1 MATYAAL
8 FGVHAHTQ
16 ATNVTILPDV
26 LMQIAQLL
34 AAQKITILPAPPPVP
49 SGSINP
55 LASSIE
61 PLATSKP
68 STELLERIFD
78 EDDGMSLKSLDNL
91 VPTKTTE
98 RDLPLPS
105 PQSTGPGEGDLVTN
119 LEDYDYEIGEP
130 MDPPPPMRFLSMEDL
145 SAFSKHHGYG
155 ISKGNSHAGKN
166 VYIRCDR
173 GGTYSGKLKNLAQRN
188 SSTRKCECPFQV
200 KGSTSQAKGSTDSS
214 WHLVVLNPEQMKEV
228 ERLSKSNIKNTQILL
243 QLRQSDPN
251 TSAVNKTVNNAL
263 HKIREKELD
272 GKTPIEAL
280 LSLLQAGNWTWDVL
294 TNSEG
299 VIQNLFF
306 CPSRISSPCSH

>member
-1 MATYAAL
+1 MIGLT
-8 FGVHAHTQ
+8 FIPSPVDIQTQ

-105 PQSTGPGEGDLVTN
+105 PQSTGPGEDITIPSKRCSTEKNQV
-119 LEDYDYEIGEP
+119 
-130 MDPPPPMRFLSMEDL
+130 F
-145 SAFSKHHGYG
+145 SAP
-155 ISKGNSHAGKN
+155 
-166 VYIRCDR
+166 
-173 GGTYSGKLKNLAQRN
+173 Q
-188 SSTRKCECPFQV
+188 
-200 KGSTSQAKGSTDSS
+200 
-214 WHLVVLNPEQMKEV
+214 
-228 ERLSKSNIKNTQILL
+228 NI
-243 QLRQSDPN
+243 
-251 TSAVNKTVNNAL
+251 V
-263 HKIREKELD
+263 
-272 GKTPIEAL
+272 
-280 LSLLQAGNWTWDVL
+280 
-294 TNSEG
+294 
-299 VIQNLFF
+299 
-306 CPSRISSPCSH
+306 C

>member
-1 MATYAAL
+1 MI
-8 FGVHAHTQ
+8 GVCQGGVDSLEISNPTQ

-145 SAFSKHHGYG
+145 SAF
-155 ISKGNSHAGKN
+155 
-166 VYIRCDR
+166 
-173 GGTYSGKLKNLAQRN
+173 
-188 SSTRKCECPFQV
+188 V
-200 KGSTSQAKGSTDSS
+200 KS
-214 WHLVVLNPEQMKEV
+214 
-228 ERLSKSNIKNTQILL
+228 
-243 QLRQSDPN
+243 
-251 TSAVNKTVNNAL
+251 
-263 HKIREKELD
+263 
-272 GKTPIEAL
+272 
-280 LSLLQAGNWTWDVL
+280 
-294 TNSEG
+294 
-299 VIQNLFF
+299 
-306 CPSRISSPCSH
+306 

>member
-1 MATYAAL
+1 MQELEDTVAYFQRKLKL
-8 FGVHAHTQ
+8 FTDRQDQQTQ

-98 RDLPLPS
+98 
-105 PQSTGPGEGDLVTN
+105 Q
-119 LEDYDYEIGEP
+119 DYDYEIGEP

-145 SAFSKHHGYG
+145 SAF
-155 ISKGNSHAGKN
+155 
-166 VYIRCDR
+166 
-173 GGTYSGKLKNLAQRN
+173 
-188 SSTRKCECPFQV
+188 V
-200 KGSTSQAKGSTDSS
+200 KS
-214 WHLVVLNPEQMKEV
+214 
-228 ERLSKSNIKNTQILL
+228 
-243 QLRQSDPN
+243 
-251 TSAVNKTVNNAL
+251 
-263 HKIREKELD
+263 
-272 GKTPIEAL
+272 
-280 LSLLQAGNWTWDVL
+280 
-294 TNSEG
+294 
-299 VIQNLFF
+299 
-306 CPSRISSPCSH
+306 